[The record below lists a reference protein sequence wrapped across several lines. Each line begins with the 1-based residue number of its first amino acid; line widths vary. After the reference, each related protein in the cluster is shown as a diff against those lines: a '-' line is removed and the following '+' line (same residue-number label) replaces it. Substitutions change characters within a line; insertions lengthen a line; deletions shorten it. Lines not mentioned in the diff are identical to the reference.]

1 MSFLLDANVLIAL
14 VDPDHV
20 HHEWAADW
28 FSQHDEPFATCP
40 MTQGALIRHLLRAGH
55 TIGDIGAALARI
67 QALPRHEFW
76 HDDQPF
82 THDVIAT
89 VIGHRQVTDAY
100 LCDLARRRATS
111 VATFDR
117 GLAAVHPDVAVL
129 VPSNR
134 NAD

>member
-1 MSFLLDANVLIAL
+1 VTFLLDANVVISL

-28 FSQHDEPFATCP
+28 FSRHDELFATCP
-40 MTQGALIRHLLRAGH
+40 ITQGSLIRHLLRAGH
-55 TIGDIGAALARI
+55 AAADIGAALERI

-76 HDDQPF
+76 SDKIPF
-82 THDVIAT
+82 TPDVL
-89 VIGHRQVTDAY
+89 VSVVGHRQVTDAY
-100 LCDLARRRATS
+100 LCHLARDRRGK

-117 GLAAVHPDVAVL
+117 GLTAIHPDVAVL

-134 NAD
+134 SAV

>member
-1 MSFLLDANVLIAL
+1 VSFLLDANVLIAL

-28 FSQHDEPFATCP
+28 FSQHTEPFATCP

-55 TIGDIGAALARI
+55 PAVDIGVALDRI

-76 HDDQPF
+76 SDDIGF
-82 THDVIAT
+82 STDVIVA
-89 VIGHRQVTDAY
+89 VVGHRQVTDAY
-100 LCDLARRRATS
+100 LCHLARGRDGH

-117 GLAAVHPDVAVL
+117 GMAAVHPGVAVL
-129 VPSNR
+129 VPSNKH
-134 NAD
+134 AV

>member
-1 MSFLLDANVLIAL
+1 VSVLLDANVVISL

-28 FSQHDEPFATCP
+28 FSRHDEPFATCP
-40 MTQGALIRHLLRAGH
+40 ITQRSLIRHLLRAGH
-55 TIGDIGAALARI
+55 TAPDIGIALERI

-76 HDDQPF
+76 PDDLAF
-82 THDVIAT
+82 TPEVIVA
-89 VIGHRQVTDAY
+89 VVGHRQVTDAY
-100 LCDLARRRATS
+100 LCHLARHQNGK

-129 VPSNR
+129 VPSSKR
-134 NAD
+134 